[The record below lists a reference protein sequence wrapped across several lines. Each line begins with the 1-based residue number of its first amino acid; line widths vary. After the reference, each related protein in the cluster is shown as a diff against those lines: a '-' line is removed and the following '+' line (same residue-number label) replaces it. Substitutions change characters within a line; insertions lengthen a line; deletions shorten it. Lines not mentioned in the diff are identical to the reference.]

1 MDKKMTKPKGMK
13 VLSPKQKKE
22 EINKPYVWDPRPELS
37 VKAEDLPEIESWDVG
52 KEYTLVVKVK
62 MEEYR
67 EGMNHESGK
76 TEKRACLRIVAIG
89 VEEKE

>member
-1 MDKKMTKPKGMK
+1 MAKMMKVPTGMK
-13 VLSPKQKKE
+13 VLSPATKKE
-22 EINKPYVWDPRPELS
+22 SSNKPYVWDPRPELS
-37 VKAEDLPEIESWDVG
+37 VKAEDLPQIEEWEVG
-52 KEYTLVVKVK
+52 KEYTLSVKVK

-89 VEEKE
+89 VKE